1 MSDDE
6 KSDSDREAPARGATP
21 GAIKRKKAKG
31 AVAAADPPP
40 AVSAPKAAPASSP
53 IALYVAAALVAGG
66 AAGWFGR
73 GAAGPESGA
82 TVASK
87 VPPTAGSADPAAA
100 AAAADVPASCTA
112 WKDAVCEGAG
122 ADSEG
127 CRSATSAARLLP
139 AAACDSAM
147 PAVGETVGKLAAAR
161 GACDELVKRLCGDLG
176 AETETCKMVTEKT
189 KSFPTEQCTG
199 MMGEYPQVLAELKK
213 MEAQNGP
220 VPADVFARQI
230 AGDAPGFGK
239 ADAKVTV
246 VVYSDFE
253 CPFCVKAMATEKALK
268 EKFGDKIRLVFRQF
282 PLSFHPNAKLAAE
295 ASLAAHAQGKF
306 WEFHEKL
313 FENHRELERDSLV
326 KYAKEVGLD
335 VARFEKELDDSKH
348 EARVDADMKL
358 AEEVGVSGTPT
369 MLVNARRVGNP
380 TDVDAVSKMIEEEL
394 AK

>member
-6 KSDSDREAPARGATP
+6 KSDSSASAEAPVRAAT
-21 GAIKRKKAKG
+21 GKKKKAKP

-40 AVSAPKAAPASSP
+40 AVSRAQAAPASSP
-53 IALYVAAALVAGG
+53 IALYVAAALMAGG

-73 GAAGPESGA
+73 AAAGPESGA
-82 TVASK
+82 TIASK
-87 VPPTAGSADPAAA
+87 VPPTAGSADPSAP
-100 AAAADVPASCTA
+100 AADMPASCTA

-127 CRSATSAARLLP
+127 CRNATDAAKLLP

-161 GACDELVKRLCGDLG
+161 GACDELIKKLCGDLG

-189 KSFPTEQCTG
+189 KSFPAEQCTG
-199 MMGEYPQVLAELKK
+199 MLGEYPQVLAELKK
-213 MEAQNGP
+213 MEAQNAP
-220 VPADVFARQI
+220 VPADVFAKQI

-313 FENHRELERDSLV
+313 FENQRALERDSLV
-326 KYAKEVGLD
+326 KYAKEIGLD

-348 EARVDADMKL
+348 EAQVEADMKL

-369 MLVNARRVGNP
+369 MLVNGRRVGNP
-380 TDVDAVSKMIEEEL
+380 TDPGAVSKMVDEEL